1 MVERRKPALYKRSRH
16 SVPLYHFSP
25 ITSKFSMFFI
35 FIQKNKNFLYI
46 YIVFGVIRWYSGT
59 NPHKRLCY
67 AVYFVPLLY
76 HFSRWWYKSLKINV
90 VFDGLF
96 IRVKVQSDAVNGDPA
111 A

>member
-1 MVERRKPALYKRSRH
+1 MVERREPALYKRLCH

-25 ITSKFSMFFI
+25 ITSKFSMFFH
-35 FIQKNKNFLYI
+35 FYSKNKNFLYI

-59 NPHKRLCY
+59 NPYKWLCY

-76 HFSRWWYKSLKINV
+76 HFLFWWYKILKIIV
-90 VFDGLF
+90 ILGGLLV
-96 IRVKVQSDAVNGDPA
+96 RVKVQSDAVNGDPA